1 MLGQGQFAG
10 QLLATVALP
19 FHPSTQEALRL
30 LRGEVVLS
38 QQGEE
43 IETDTSGGRNPSL
56 QSLTGHR

>member
-10 QLLATVALP
+10 QLLATIALP

-30 LRGEVVLS
+30 LRGEVVLHWE
-38 QQGEE
+38 GEE
-43 IETDTSGGRNPSL
+43 IDTSGGRDPNL